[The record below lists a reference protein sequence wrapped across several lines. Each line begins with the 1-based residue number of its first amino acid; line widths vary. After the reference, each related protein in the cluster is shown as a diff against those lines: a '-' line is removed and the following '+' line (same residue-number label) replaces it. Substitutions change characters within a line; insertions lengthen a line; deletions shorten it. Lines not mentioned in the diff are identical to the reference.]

1 MVNSKILILEDD
13 ILEIFHND
21 LLSNKPYLIR
31 MTNFSNEVYEIRADK
46 DDLVRL
52 REILEKVLDE

>member
-1 MVNSKILILEDD
+1 MINSKILIFEDD

-31 MTNFSNEVYEIRADK
+31 MTNFSNEVYEIRADE
-46 DDLVRL
+46 DDLARL
-52 REILEKVLDE
+52 HEMLEKVLDE